1 MLNRECIR
9 LKLSIDYGINKF
21 GNDKEIIVFM
31 HYPPISK
38 AGLSN
43 GYTRKYIEILKEYGV
58 KKCYYGHLHGSS
70 HNEAIEGKVN
80 GIEFYLVSSD
90 YLNFNLVKVK

>member
-1 MLNRECIR
+1 MELT
-9 LKLSIDYGINKF
+9 KF

-58 KKCYYGHLHGSS
+58 KKSAIMVIYMVLH
-70 HNEAIEGKVN
+70 IMKQ
-80 GIEFYLVSSD
+80 
-90 YLNFNLVKVK
+90 